1 MPPFCQQF
9 EVLHERFISLPTCKT
24 KKSPKRIKLFVFLKH
39 FYTLNFMWSLFSIG
53 LTKRSRSASV
63 KRAKCSGF
71 AAVTLSVLI
80 WISTKIHRIRSSYVP
95 PKSICDLHCLPHE
108 RKVLG
113 FSSRTACPPQAAAAL
128 LKRPRWRAPPC
139 ERFYRFLLQR
149 SRGTRDPTAVNFS
162 RAGADR
168 AASRSGNHYVSHGFT
183 TCGPSC
189 LLPLILWSGC
199 SHTLPGTQ
207 GGAFLRGD
215 VSRLLC
221 LREENQQYLGG
232 LVEGGD
238 ARQK

>member
-1 MPPFCQQF
+1 MTFAVQLPPQEKSVWAFPAGLR
-9 EVLHERFISLPTCKT
+9 VL
-24 KKSPKRIKLFVFLKH
+24 
-39 FYTLNFMWSLFSIG
+39 
-53 LTKRSRSASV
+53 
-63 KRAKCSGF
+63 
-71 AAVTLSVLI
+71 
-80 WISTKIHRIRSSYVP
+80 
-95 PKSICDLHCLPHE
+95 PKS
-108 RKVLG
+108 
-113 FSSRTACPPQAAAAL
+113 AAAL

-149 SRGTRDPTAVNFS
+149 SRGTSDPTAVNFS

-232 LVEGGD
+232 LAERGGG
-238 ARQK
+238 AGQK

>member
-1 MPPFCQQF
+1 MFRFCCPDFICSDLDFYQNPLDPIF
-9 EVLHERFISLPTCKT
+9 LHSSQIHLCPSLSSLP
-24 KKSPKRIKLFVFLKH
+24 R
-39 FYTLNFMWSLFSIG
+39 
-53 LTKRSRSASV
+53 
-63 KRAKCSGF
+63 
-71 AAVTLSVLI
+71 
-80 WISTKIHRIRSSYVP
+80 
-95 PKSICDLHCLPHE
+95 E

-113 FSSRTACPPQAAAAL
+113 SSSRTACPPQAAAAQ
-128 LKRPRWRAPPC
+128 LKRPRWRSPPC

-162 RAGADR
+162 RARADR